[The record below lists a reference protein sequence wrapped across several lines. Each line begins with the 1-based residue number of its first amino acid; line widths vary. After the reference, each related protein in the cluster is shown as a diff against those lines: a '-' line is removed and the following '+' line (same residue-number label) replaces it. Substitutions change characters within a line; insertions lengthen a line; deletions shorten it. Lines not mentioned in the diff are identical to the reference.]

1 MNDFNRFNYP
11 KERTETRASVLECP
25 DKDVRDY
32 KHRSHRTIKIV
43 AIILLSLIVLYL
55 LNTIFI
61 NPLRELNFKIAIGN
75 SCRLRITVQQP
86 NRYEETISIKADKNL
101 ISIKE
106 NRGQE
111 KYYEIDGDDIYE
123 LVQDNT
129 GSWKKIKRNDF
140 MEFHNDE
147 YKALENILDPNNYE
161 RADGKLF
168 VWTVKEGVFVGSYR
182 NIELKRRLGKTTI
195 TVMNGF
201 TRLTF
206 KFDRIGFADVDMPKD
221 E

>member
-32 KHRSHRTIKIV
+32 KHKSHRTIKIV

-129 GSWKKIKRNDF
+129 GSWKKIKR
-140 MEFHNDE
+140 
-147 YKALENILDPNNYE
+147 
-161 RADGKLF
+161 
-168 VWTVKEGVFVGSYR
+168 T
-182 NIELKRRLGKTTI
+182 
-195 TVMNGF
+195 
-201 TRLTF
+201 
-206 KFDRIGFADVDMPKD
+206 
-221 E
+221 